1 MQRNS
6 QVEEDVIKIGNLLLA
21 IRIPSGFKSVDFV
34 QKMELKFVDFD
45 NLKERERHCQNF
57 SLEFQINKKRL
68 LLVCNTKCVFQSITN
83 KNGVSFNIKKIESND
98 IMI

>member
-6 QVEEDVIKIGNLLLA
+6 QVEEDVIKIENLLLA

-45 NLKERERHCQNF
+45 NLKERGETLSKLF
-57 SLEFQINKKRL
+57 F
-68 LLVCNTKCVFQSITN
+68 
-83 KNGVSFNIKKIESND
+83 GVSNK
-98 IMI
+98 